1 MKQECGV
8 CMHGCQ
14 LEPDQRGKC
23 GVRVNKGGHVIS
35 ENYGRITA
43 LALDPIEKKP
53 LRMFYP
59 GGMILSLGS
68 YGCNLS
74 CPFCQNHEIAA
85 CSEPGQTIG
94 ASPQELVDKALE
106 LRSAGNI
113 GLAFTYNEPL
123 ISYEFVRDTGQAA
136 RAQGLKTVAVTNGSV
151 TESVAEQVLPY
162 LDALNIDLKG
172 FTKEYYDMLGGDL
185 ETVKRFIEKA
195 VEQNCHVELTTLIV
209 PGENDSEAEIMDLS
223 EWVASIDPKIPLHV
237 TRFFPNWKMR
247 DLEPTPVERVYSL
260 AEAAKKNLR
269 YVFTGNC

>member
-8 CMHGCQ
+8 CMHRCR
-14 LEPDQRGKC
+14 LEPGQRGRC
-23 GVRVNKGGHVIS
+23 GARVNEGGRVIS
-35 ENYGRITA
+35 ENYGQITA

-53 LRMFYP
+53 LRMFHP
-59 GGMILSLGS
+59 GSMILSVGS

-85 CSEPGQTIG
+85 CSGSCQTIWAG
-94 ASPQELVDKALE
+94 PQELVDKALE
-106 LRSAGNI
+106 LRAAGNI

-136 RAQGLKTVAVTNGSV
+136 RAQGLKTVAVTNGSI
-151 TESVAEQVLPY
+151 TEAAAEQALPH

-172 FTKEYYDMLGGDL
+172 FTAEYYDLLGGDL
-185 ETVKRFIEKA
+185 ETVKRFIEQA
-195 VEQNCHVELTTLIV
+195 VRQDCHVELTTLIV
-209 PGENDSEAEIMDLS
+209 PGKNDSTDEMKRLS
-223 EWVASIDPKIPLHV
+223 SWVASIDPKIPLHV

-247 DLEPTPVERVYSL
+247 DLEPTPVEQVYSL
-260 AEAAKKNLR
+260 AETARENLA